1 MPDKKVRVIAPIPTL
16 PKPYIYVVIYVRVS
30 TPTEEQL
37 RSASNQVSYF
47 VQMISKNYRY
57 HLVDVYLDFKSGA
70 NKEQRSEYQR
80 MLSDAENNKFD
91 LVFTKS
97 ISRFGRNVEEI
108 LRATRLLKEH
118 KIGIVFDEEYI
129 NTSTMDS
136 ELLLSFLSAYA
147 ENENKNR
154 SENVLWG
161 IEKRLKDGTSK
172 LYTKACYGY
181 KRNKDGVLEI
191 EPTAATIVT
200 DIYNLYLSGNSIVGI
215 IKQLEASHIPSPSG
229 KDKWSKR
236 SIENILTN
244 EKYIGTSTV
253 FKTYT
258 KDKKRYINNGEHSMY
273 KFTEAHPSIIPTE
286 LFNKVQEERK
296 RRSNVIEDENGN
308 KHRKET
314 KYSSKIKRQ

>member
-16 PKPYIYVVIYVRVS
+16 PKPYIYVVIYVIVS

-118 KIGIVFDEEYI
+118 KIGIAFDEEHI

-147 ENENKNR
+147 ENENK
-154 SENVLWG
+154 
-161 IEKRLKDGTSK
+161 IEVRMS
-172 LYTKACYGY
+172 Y
-181 KRNKDGVLEI
+181 GVL
-191 EPTAATIVT
+191 
-200 DIYNLYLSGNSIVGI
+200 
-215 IKQLEASHIPSPSG
+215 K
-229 KDKWSKR
+229 KD
-236 SIENILTN
+236 
-244 EKYIGTSTV
+244 
-253 FKTYT
+253 
-258 KDKKRYINNGEHSMY
+258 
-273 KFTEAHPSIIPTE
+273 
-286 LFNKVQEERK
+286 
-296 RRSNVIEDENGN
+296 
-308 KHRKET
+308 
-314 KYSSKIKRQ
+314 

>member
-172 LYTKACYGY
+172 LYTKVCYGY
-181 KRNKDGVLEI
+181 KRNKDGVLE
-191 EPTAATIVT
+191 
-200 DIYNLYLSGNSIVGI
+200 
-215 IKQLEASHIPSPSG
+215 
-229 KDKWSKR
+229 
-236 SIENILTN
+236 
-244 EKYIGTSTV
+244 
-253 FKTYT
+253 
-258 KDKKRYINNGEHSMY
+258 
-273 KFTEAHPSIIPTE
+273 
-286 LFNKVQEERK
+286 
-296 RRSNVIEDENGN
+296 
-308 KHRKET
+308 
-314 KYSSKIKRQ
+314 